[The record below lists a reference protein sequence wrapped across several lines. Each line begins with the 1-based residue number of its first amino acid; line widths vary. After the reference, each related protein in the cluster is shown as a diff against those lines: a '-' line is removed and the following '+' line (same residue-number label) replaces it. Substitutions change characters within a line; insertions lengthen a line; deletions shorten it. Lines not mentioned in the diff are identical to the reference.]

1 MKKEKFPQKEACV
14 SKHSLTVV
22 RKASLEKGDSLK
34 KDQTFKQR
42 KIDNIY
48 TFVNKLLAESGE
60 AC

>member
-1 MKKEKFPQKEACV
+1 MKKEKFPQKGACL

-22 RKASLEKGDSLK
+22 IKASLEKVDSLK
-34 KDQTFKQR
+34 KLSNFKQR

-60 AC
+60 GF